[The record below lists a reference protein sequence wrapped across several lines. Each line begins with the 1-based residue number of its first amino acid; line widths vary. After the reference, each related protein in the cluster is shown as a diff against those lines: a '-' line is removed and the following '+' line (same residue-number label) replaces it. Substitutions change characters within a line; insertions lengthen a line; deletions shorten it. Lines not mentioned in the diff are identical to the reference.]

1 MPWTQA
7 RIETLKASWSAGL
20 SATQIADD
28 LGDTTRNA
36 VIGKAWRLGLCRPPG
51 HAQARKPRPE
61 HRRVPKLRPAPRPP
75 PCKSVSRPLF
85 DLTDNQCR
93 WVVDVRE
100 FLFCGAPVTDARR
113 PYCPHHLQ
121 IARR

>member
-1 MPWTQA
+1 MPWTQT
-7 RIETLKASWSAGL
+7 RIETLKTSWDAGL
-20 SATQIADD
+20 SAAQIAKAF
-28 LGDTTRNA
+28 GVTRNA
-36 VIGKAWRLGLCRPPG
+36 VIGKAWQLGLADRRVMRK
-51 HAQARKPRPE
+51 ARKPRPE
-61 HRRVPKLRPAPRPP
+61 HRRVPKLRPAPVPAC
-75 PCKSVSRPLF
+75 CKPVNRPLF

-93 WVVDVRE
+93 WVVDVGE

>member
-7 RIETLKASWSAGL
+7 RIETLKASWFAGL

-28 LGDTTRNA
+28 LGGVTRNA
-36 VIGKAWRLGLCRPPG
+36 VIGKVHRLGLEPPPG
-51 HAQARKPRPE
+51 DAQGAQAGTGAPPRAETAPSA
-61 HRRVPKLRPAPRPP
+61 RPAC
-75 PCKSVSRPLF
+75 CKPVSRPLF
-85 DLTDNQCR
+85 DLADNQCR

-100 FLFCGAPVTDARR
+100 FLFCGAPVADERR